1 MGKSNT
7 SFTRAVVGGGL
18 FGCYAAIVLANKGH
32 DVLLLEQES
41 ALLTRASFV
50 NQARLHTGFHYPRSI
65 ITAKEALRNYERFR
79 KRFPAAVRDFEQIY
93 AISEYNSRTTG
104 EDFSKFVKGLG
115 SSYEEVDPEKWF
127 FPGKVSRAFRVEEPS
142 FDSAVLRQYIE
153 AELTAHP
160 KITVKLNTAVIGGTA
175 DTTGIQ
181 LIHGDKSCT
190 EAEGVVLA
198 TYAGTNSLRRS
209 INLSPLPLTF
219 ELAEVILGH
228 VQPDLV
234 NLGFTVMDGPFW
246 SLMPFGHTD
255 LVTLTS
261 VGLTPLLKSELDA
274 EFGCQSR
281 RTGCTGLNLQSC
293 TECPVR
299 PVTAVQHQ
307 FQQMS
312 MFLKNASSF
321 EPDRSIFTVKTVL
334 SSSEVDDSRPTLI
347 HRESNVNLVTVLSG
361 KVSTLFDLDS
371 ELT

>member
-1 MGKSNT
+1 M
-7 SFTRAVVGGGL
+7 
-18 FGCYAAIVLANKGH
+18 
-32 DVLLLEQES
+32 
-41 ALLTRASFV
+41 
-50 NQARLHTGFHYPRSI
+50 
-65 ITAKEALRNYERFR
+65 
-79 KRFPAAVRDFEQIY
+79 
-93 AISEYNSRTTG
+93 
-104 EDFSKFVKGLG
+104 
-115 SSYEEVDPEKWF
+115 
-127 FPGKVSRAFRVEEPS
+127 
-142 FDSAVLRQYIE
+142 
-153 AELTAHP
+153 
-160 KITVKLNTAVIGGTA
+160 
-175 DTTGIQ
+175 
-181 LIHGDKSCT
+181 IHEDKSCT

-209 INLSPLPLTF
+209 ISLSPLPLTF

-299 PVTAVQHQ
+299 PATAVQHQ

-321 EPDRSIFTVKTVL
+321 RPDRSIFTVKTVL

-347 HRESNVNLVTVLSG
+347 HKESKVNVVTVLSG